1 MGDSEI
7 RLISKFENIIEKEF
21 YKKHSKSDDLLFD
34 IFLVHIKKG
43 AFLIKEDES
52 LVKKLSIFIPPESPY
67 YLYFEGFN
75 LLTFESN
82 EFQQAMND
90 FAELCQKRQ
99 LENNPLLGSLK

>member
-1 MGDSEI
+1 MGLVDNDLYDLLKTICLNVAPS
-7 RLISKFENIIEKEF
+7 
-21 YKKHSKSDDLLFD
+21 LLFD
-34 IFLVHIKKG
+34 IFLFQIKKG
-43 AFLIKEDES
+43 AFLINEDES

-82 EFQQAMND
+82 EFQQAMDD

-99 LENNPLLGSLK
+99 LENDLLLGSLK